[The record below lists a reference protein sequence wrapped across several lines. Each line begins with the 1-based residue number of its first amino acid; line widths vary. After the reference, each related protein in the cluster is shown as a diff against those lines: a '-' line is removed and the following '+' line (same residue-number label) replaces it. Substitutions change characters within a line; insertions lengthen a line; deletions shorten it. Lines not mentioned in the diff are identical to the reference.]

1 MLLRYR
7 FSRLCLSRAAMCP
20 LALPSLTYVAK
31 RSAVVFVCYLLDV
44 CINSILQRHSLRLS
58 VVSLSTCPEL
68 LCMCYLCEGLISDV
82 MDEDVWTGPESRPGG
97 FERMHTPAAVCFAH
111 AARGGI
117 TLLCH

>member
-1 MLLRYR
+1 
-7 FSRLCLSRAAMCP
+7 
-20 LALPSLTYVAK
+20 
-31 RSAVVFVCYLLDV
+31 
-44 CINSILQRHSLRLS
+44 
-58 VVSLSTCPEL
+58 
-68 LCMCYLCEGLISDV
+68 MCYLCEGLISDV